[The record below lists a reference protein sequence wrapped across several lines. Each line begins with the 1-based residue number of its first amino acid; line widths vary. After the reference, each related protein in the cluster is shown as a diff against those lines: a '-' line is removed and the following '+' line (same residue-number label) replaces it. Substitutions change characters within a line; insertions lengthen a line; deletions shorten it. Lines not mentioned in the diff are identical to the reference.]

1 MSKENVKLKQNLE
14 DQLKR
19 LVHQLADLEE
29 CKDDLNADEYESS
42 KCDTLEQL
50 KEFDTRLT
58 KLTSGDITVDDQIA
72 QLQRTTQAAISE
84 AFKTPA
90 VIKMFAN
97 KEPELLRERLN
108 QIERDAKLGK
118 GTNVE
123 EKLEVL
129 RALRHLNEHLTPD
142 HLQFIMNHETKSSTL
157 SFDALKSGQLPLS

>member
-19 LVHQLADLEE
+19 LVHQLADIEE
-29 CKDDLNADEYESS
+29 CKDDLDAQEYETSRQ
-42 KCDTLEQL
+42 DTLEQL
-50 KEFDTRLT
+50 EEFNIRLT
-58 KLTSGDITVDDQIA
+58 KITSGDITLDDEIA

-84 AFKTPA
+84 AFKTPG

-97 KEPELLRERLN
+97 KEPELLRERLS
-108 QIERDAKLGK
+108 QIERDTKLGK
-118 GTNVE
+118 TTSSQ

-142 HLQFIMNHETKSSTL
+142 QLQLVLEHETKSSAL
-157 SFDALKSGQLPLS
+157 PFDVLNAGQVP

>member
-29 CKDDLNADEYESS
+29 CKDDLDTDEYECS
-42 KCDTLEQL
+42 KRDTLEQL

-97 KEPELLRERLN
+97 KEPELLRQRLN

-118 GTNVE
+118 QGTNFE

-129 RALRHLNEHLTPD
+129 RALRHLNEHLNPD
-142 HLQFIMNHETKSSTL
+142 QLQFIMNHETKSSTA
-157 SFDALKSGQLPLS
+157 SFDEIRTLPL

>member
-29 CKDDLNADEYESS
+29 CKDDLDGDEYENSRQ
-42 KCDTLEQL
+42 DTLEQL
-50 KEFDTRLT
+50 KEFDARLT
-58 KLTSGDITVDDQIA
+58 KMTSGNITVDDEIA

-108 QIERDAKLGK
+108 QIDRDIKLGK
-118 GTNVE
+118 TSNVGDKVRKKE
-123 EKLEVL
+123 
-129 RALRHLNEHLTPD
+129 R
-142 HLQFIMNHETKSSTL
+142 F
-157 SFDALKSGQLPLS
+157 SFRWCAK